1 MNYISKALDSGLN
14 LSIPRVAIS
23 AGITGLIYWLYLAT
37 IVKFFG
43 SMITSMNGSDF
54 VDLMFSYIFTTQGIV
69 STGFFI
75 IINCTLIGLL
85 FSFIHNLIS
94 K

>member
-1 MNYISKALDSGLN
+1 MNYMSKTLDSGLN

-23 AGITGLIYWLYLAT
+23 TGMTGLIYWLYLAT
-37 IVKFFG
+37 IVKFFDG
-43 SMITSMNGSDF
+43 LITNMSGSDF
-54 VDLMFSYIFTTQGIV
+54 VDFMFSYIFTTEGIF